1 MKNSTMKAKYS
12 ALALALLMAVLF
24 LTGCTKTP
32 VTTADF
38 KAVAEK
44 KGFLVED
51 VMAQFSEHTDI
62 VKEATVTAPESIA
75 FKLEFYVLSDE
86 SSARSFYAN
95 NKANLEANKGN
106 ADSNVSLS
114 GKNYESFSMTT
125 DGKYMFIERVDT
137 TVLYVGPTDSANKA
151 EIEAFVKELKY

>member
-1 MKNSTMKAKYS
+1 
-12 ALALALLMAVLF
+12 
-24 LTGCTKTP
+24 
-32 VTTADF
+32 
-38 KAVAEK
+38 
-44 KGFLVED
+44 
-51 VMAQFSEHTDI
+51 
-62 VKEATVTAPESIA
+62 VTAPESIA